1 MLSKLLIDKT
11 KHGSKTVRLSDSR
24 GMYLEIS
31 PSGGKW
37 WRFKYRIGGKE
48 KRISLGVYPDVGL
61 AEARDKREQARKLV
75 AAGIDPTEHR
85 KAAEAALEENTENTF
100 EAIAREWFGMF
111 SKQWVPGHADKIIR
125 RLELN
130 VFPWI
135 GTRPIKAIT
144 APELLAVMRR
154 MESRGANETAH
165 RALQV
170 CGRVFRFA
178 VATGRAERD
187 PSRDLSGALAPTKE
201 KHLAS
206 ITDPQEVGALLR
218 AIDAYDGSW
227 ITRCALRL
235 APLVFVR
242 PGELR
247 AAQWSE
253 FDFEKSEWRIPATRM
268 KMRVQHVVPLSTQAI
283 AILRDLQPLT
293 GRFALAFPGVR
304 SRFRPMSENTI
315 TAALRR
321 MGYSGQDMTGHGF
334 RSMASTL
341 LNEQGWNRDAIER
354 QLAHGE
360 RDAVR
365 AAYNYAQ
372 HLPERRRMMQ
382 AWADYL
388 SQLKSN
394 VSGVKPMRVARNTTQ
409 TPGVHEPLVGA

>member
-1 MLSKLLIDKT
+1 MLSNLLIKNTKPQAKT
-11 KHGSKTVRLSDSR
+11 LRLSDGR
-24 GMYLEIS
+24 GMYLEIA

-37 WRFKYRIGGKE
+37 WRLKYRIDGKE

-61 AEARDKREQARKLV
+61 AEARDKREAARKLV
-75 AAGIDPTEHR
+75 AAGIDPAGHR
-85 KAAEAALEENTENTF
+85 KAEKVALEESTENTF
-100 EAIAREWFGMF
+100 EAIAREWFSMF
-111 SKQWVPGHADKIIR
+111 SKHWVAGHADKIIR
-125 RLELN
+125 RLELY

-135 GTRPIKAIT
+135 GARPIKAIT
-144 APELLAVMRR
+144 APELLAVLRR
-154 MESRGANETAH
+154 VESRGANETAH

-187 PSRDLSGALAPTKE
+187 PSRDLAGALAPTKE

-218 AIDAYDGSW
+218 AIDAYEGSW

-247 AAQWSE
+247 AAQWAE
-253 FDFEKSEWRIPATRM
+253 FDFDNAEWRIPAERM

-283 AILRDLQPLT
+283 AVLRDLQQLT

-372 HLPERRRMMQ
+372 HLSVRREMMQ

-388 SQLKSN
+388 DLLKAHLPEFKSGYEVPRPAIIRN
-394 VSGVKPMRVARNTTQ
+394 VR
-409 TPGVHEPLVGA
+409 EPAH